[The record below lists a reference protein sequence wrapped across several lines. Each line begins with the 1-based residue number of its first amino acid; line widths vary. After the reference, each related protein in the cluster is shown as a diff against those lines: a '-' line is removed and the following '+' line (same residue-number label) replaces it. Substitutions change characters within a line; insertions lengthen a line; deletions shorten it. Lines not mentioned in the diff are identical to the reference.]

1 MTTNTQKTG
10 IQQKKGMKKNN
21 ALIVI
26 IGLLFLSGCGVRYSF
41 SGGSIPADMKTVTVH
56 FIENQAAIVF
66 PILSETMT
74 ERLKARIR
82 SQSRLS
88 QVSNDG
94 DGIFEGRITTYTIG
108 PAAVEAGTDRAAL
121 NRLTITVQIKY
132 TNAVQPEDSFDL
144 PFTRHKDFSSAIQ
157 PIQAQEEQIV
167 KDIVE
172 MLTEDIYNRAFAN
185 W

>member
-1 MTTNTQKTG
+1 
-10 IQQKKGMKKNN
+10 MKKYNSF
-21 ALIVI
+21 LIIV
-26 IGLLFLSGCGVRYSF
+26 GLLFISACGVRYSF

-56 FIENQAAIVF
+56 FIENQAAIVY
-66 PILSETMT
+66 PILSETLT

-88 QVSNDG
+88 QVSSDG
-94 DGIFEGRITTYTIG
+94 DGIFEGTITNYTIG

-121 NRLTITVQIKY
+121 NRLTITVNIKY
-132 TNAVQPEDSFDL
+132 TNSVQPDDSFEQ
-144 PFTRHKDFSSAIQ
+144 PFSRYKDFSSASQ

>member
-1 MTTNTQKTG
+1 
-10 IQQKKGMKKNN
+10 MKKYNSF
-21 ALIVI
+21 LIIV
-26 IGLLFLSGCGVRYSF
+26 GLLFISACGIRYSF

-56 FIENQAAIVF
+56 FIENQAAIVY
-66 PILSETMT
+66 PILSETLT

-88 QVSNDG
+88 QVSSDG
-94 DGIFEGRITTYTIG
+94 DGIFEGTITNYTIG

-121 NRLTITVQIKY
+121 NRLTITVNIKY
-132 TNAVQPEDSFDL
+132 TNSVQPDDSFEL
-144 PFTRHKDFSSAIQ
+144 PFSRYKDFSSASQ

-167 KDIVE
+167 RDIVE

>member
-1 MTTNTQKTG
+1 
-10 IQQKKGMKKNN
+10 MKKYNFFFI
-21 ALIVI
+21 LL
-26 IGLLFLSGCGVRYSF
+26 GLLLVVACGVRYSF

-56 FIENQAAIVF
+56 FIENQAAIVY
-66 PILSETMT
+66 PTLSETLT

-88 QVSNDG
+88 QVSSDG
-94 DGIFEGRITTYTIG
+94 DGIFEGRITGYTIG

-121 NRLTITVQIKY
+121 NRLTITINIKY
-132 TNAVQPEDSFDL
+132 TNSVQPEDSFEQ
-144 PFTRHKDFSSAIQ
+144 PFSRHKDFSTATQ
-157 PIQAQEEQIV
+157 PIHVQEEQIV

>member
-1 MTTNTQKTG
+1 
-10 IQQKKGMKKNN
+10 MKKYNSF
-21 ALIVI
+21 LIIV
-26 IGLLFLSGCGVRYSF
+26 GMLFISACGVRYSF

-56 FIENQAAIVF
+56 FIENQAAIVY
-66 PILSETMT
+66 PILSETLT

-88 QVSNDG
+88 QVSSEG
-94 DGIFEGRITTYTIG
+94 DGIFEGTITNYTIG

-121 NRLTITVQIKY
+121 NRLTITVNIKY
-132 TNAVQPEDSFDL
+132 TNSVQPEDSFEQ
-144 PFTRHKDFSSAIQ
+144 PFSRYKDFSSASQ

>member
-1 MTTNTQKTG
+1 
-10 IQQKKGMKKNN
+10 MKKYNSF
-21 ALIVI
+21 LIIV
-26 IGLLFLSGCGVRYSF
+26 GLLFISACGIRYSF

-56 FIENQAAIVF
+56 FIENQAAIVY
-66 PILSETMT
+66 PILSETLT

-88 QVSNDG
+88 QVSSDG
-94 DGIFEGRITTYTIG
+94 DGIFEGTITNYTIG

-121 NRLTITVQIKY
+121 NRLTITVNIKY
-132 TNAVQPEDSFDL
+132 TNSVQPDDSFEL
-144 PFTRHKDFSSAIQ
+144 PFSRYKDFSSASQ

>member
-1 MTTNTQKTG
+1 
-10 IQQKKGMKKNN
+10 MKKCNSFLLL
-21 ALIVI
+21 LIVL
-26 IGLLFLSGCGVRYSF
+26 GLSLAAACGVRYSF

-56 FIENQAAIVF
+56 FIENQAAIVY
-66 PILSETMT
+66 PTLSETLT

-82 SQSRLS
+82 TQSRLS
-88 QVSNDG
+88 QVANDG
-94 DGIFEGRITTYTIG
+94 DGIFEGRITNYTIG

-121 NRLTITVQIKY
+121 NRLTITVTIKY
-132 TNAVQPEDSFDL
+132 TNSKQPEDNFEL
-144 PFTRHKDFSSAIQ
+144 PFTRYKDFSSATQ

-172 MLTEDIYNRAFAN
+172 MLTEEIYNRAFAN